1 MGTPLAW
8 LGLAGLAASIFVTG
22 AAALWLI
29 AGSAALI
36 VLAALIGA
44 RPALVLLG
52 SLIAVI
58 LFIIVPDALPAVLK
72 SYGTNGRSFFRTWE
86 NEALLVV
93 LAAIALLFW
102 LAVWRHK
109 EGTALGTISAIRDLD
124 ALVSFVG
131 KAAAWLFVPLML
143 VIVYDVTQRK
153 ILEFYPNYLDTV
165 FAFSSTKLQ
174 ELEWHLHAVLFLFC
188 LGYAYLKDAHVRI
201 ELVRERLSPN
211 ARVWME
217 LVGGFIF
224 LLPYCYLVV
233 KFGFTFAE
241 RSFSADEVSAAQTGL
256 SHRWI
261 IKGTLSF
268 GFALLALAGISS
280 ILKSLV
286 YLYAPRHLRWH
297 GSHYSGTPHAGQPD
311 DLAARG
317 RLAD

>member
-36 VLAALIGA
+36 VLAALVGA

-52 SLIAVI
+52 SLAAVI
-58 LFIIVPDALPAVLK
+58 LFILVPDALPAVLK
-72 SYGTNGRSFFRTWE
+72 TYGTNGRSFFRTWE
-86 NEALLVV
+86 NEAVLVV
-93 LAAIALLFW
+93 LAAVALVFW
-102 LAVWRHK
+102 LAVWRYK
-109 EGTALGTISAIRDLD
+109 EGTASGTITAIKDLD
-124 ALVSFVG
+124 ALVSFFG
-131 KAAAWLFVPLML
+131 KSSAWLFVPLMV
-143 VIVYDVTQRK
+143 VIAYDVTQRK
-153 ILEFYPNYLDTV
+153 ILEYYPDYLDTV

-174 ELEWHLHAVLFLFC
+174 ELEWHIHAVLFLFC

-201 ELVRERLSPN
+201 ELVRDRLSPN

-217 LVGGFIF
+217 LVGGVIF

-241 RSFSADEVSAAQTGL
+241 RAFATDEVSAAQTGL
-256 SHRWI
+256 SYRWI
-261 IKGTLSF
+261 IKAALPL
-268 GFALLALAGISS
+268 GFSLFALAGISA

-286 YLYAPRHLRWH
+286 YLFAPRHLRWH
-297 GSHYSGTPHAGQPD
+297 GSHYSGTPHAGEPD
-311 DLAARG
+311 DLARSG